1 MTVTR
6 KLRLDE
12 SAVRDVIDKGG
23 KAATEEEDKQSKKTA
38 VQLRLSR
45 TMLGRIDKALARRP
59 VSIPRHTWFLEAIV
73 EKLDREG

>member
-12 SAVRDVIDKGG
+12 SAVRAVIDKGG
-23 KAATEEEDKQSKKTA
+23 KAAAEEEKQSKKTA
-38 VQLRLSR
+38 VQLRLSK
-45 TMLGRIDKALARRP
+45 TMLERIDKALARRP